1 MKTAPVIIVQL
12 IHIEGPLK
20 GQILELSD
28 PEIKIGRQTSCQL
41 CFPADLN
48 IISREHATITREGNR
63 FKLTDHSSNGTLVN
77 GKRIQEIYLK
87 DGDVI
92 TIAQGGPKVSFLT
105 EIGEADLSS
114 PAPAPEIQR
123 PAPPSPPPVREE
135 IVKPIVPKTHQV
147 QKPVPPPVSVPPAA
161 APPAARNKEPLIIQY
176 GPTLRTFDE
185 LPLRIGKNPDN
196 NFSLEHPGIQES
208 HAEIYFAGEQYWIR
222 DLTGRQLITVNGVA
236 VDQGAALGKNDKLAL
251 SPEGPFFQFLGNG
264 RLVEEASSDEEVSE
278 QSGRQEDGSA
288 SNKPPDK
295 EGRKP
300 MSFLKKI
307 MAKI

>member
-20 GQILELSD
+20 GQILELSE

-77 GKRIQEIYLK
+77 GKRIQAVYLK

-105 EIGEADLSS
+105 EIVEAAPSS

-123 PAPPSPPPVREE
+123 PAPQSPPAREE
-135 IVKPIVPKTHQV
+135 IVESIVPAAPQV
-147 QKPVPPPVSVPPAA
+147 QKPVPQPVSVPPAA
-161 APPAARNKEPLIIQY
+161 AAPVLRSKEPLIIQY

-185 LPLRIGKNPDN
+185 LPLRIGKNPAN
-196 NFSLEHPGIQES
+196 NFSLEHPDIQAS
-208 HAEIYFAGEQYWIR
+208 HAEIY
-222 DLTGRQLITVNGVA
+222 
-236 VDQGAALGKNDKLAL
+236 
-251 SPEGPFFQFLGNG
+251 
-264 RLVEEASSDEEVSE
+264 
-278 QSGRQEDGSA
+278 
-288 SNKPPDK
+288 
-295 EGRKP
+295 
-300 MSFLKKI
+300 
-307 MAKI
+307 

>member
-28 PEIKIGRQTSCQL
+28 REIKIGRQTSCQL

-105 EIGEADLSS
+105 QIGEVSPS
-114 PAPAPEIQR
+114 PPAPAPEIQR
-123 PAPPSPPPVREE
+123 RAPPFPAGEE
-135 IVKPIVPKTHQV
+135 IVKPIVSKEV
-147 QKPVPPPVSVPPAA
+147 QKPILQPASAPPAA
-161 APPAARNKEPLIIQY
+161 AAPVLRNKVPLIIQY
-176 GPTLRTFDE
+176 GPTLRTFD
-185 LPLRIGKNPDN
+185 LPLRIGNNPAN
-196 NFSLEHPGIQES
+196 NFALEHPGIQAS
-208 HAEIYFAGEQYWIR
+208 HAEIYFAEEQYWIR
-222 DLTGRQLITVNGVA
+222 ELTGQQLITVNGVFA
-236 VDQGAALGKNDKLAL
+236 GQGTVLRQNDKLAL
-251 SPEGPFFQFLGNG
+251 SPDGPFFQFLGNG
-264 RLVEEASSDEEVSE
+264 RLVEITPPEEEAIE
-278 QSGRQEDGSA
+278 QSGKHEGGTS
-288 SNKPPDK
+288 DK
-295 EGRKP
+295 ILPEKGVSKP
-300 MSFLKKI
+300 MSFFKKI

>member
-28 PEIKIGRQTSCQL
+28 REIKIGRQASCQL

-105 EIGEADLSS
+105 EISETIPSS
-114 PAPAPEIQR
+114 PAPVPETQR
-123 PAPPSPPPVREE
+123 PAPPLPVREE
-135 IVKPIVPKTHQV
+135 IVKPIVPEAAPQI
-147 QKPVPPPVSVPPAA
+147 QKPIPQPASVPPAA
-161 APPAARNKEPLIIQY
+161 VTPVLRNKVPLIIQY
-176 GPTLRTFDE
+176 GPTLRTFD
-185 LPLRIGKNPDN
+185 LPLRIGNNPAN
-196 NFSLEHPGIQES
+196 NFSLEHPGIQAS
-208 HAEIYFAGEQYWIR
+208 HAEIYFAEEQYWIR
-222 DLTGRQLITVNGVA
+222 DLTGQQLITVNGIPA
-236 VDQGAALGKNDKLAL
+236 GQGTVLGQNDKLAL
-251 SPEGPFFQFLGNG
+251 SPAGPFFQFLGNG
-264 RLVEEASSDEEVSE
+264 RLVEAAPSEEEATE
-278 QSGRQEDGSA
+278 QPGKQEDGIA
-288 SNKPPDK
+288 NKTSHDK
-295 EGRKP
+295 SGSKP
-300 MSFLKKI
+300 MSFFKKI